1 MTFITSAD
9 AKELFWGEIG
19 VADKFKPQHA
29 KFLKFLES
37 HDTVTYEDVMQ
48 QLDSLIGELTP
59 NDNQPRRALMSQPG
73 AR

>member
-9 AKELFWGEIG
+9 AKELFWREIG

-29 KFLKFLES
+29 KFLKYLES
-37 HDTVTYEDVMQ
+37 HDSVTYEDVKQ
-48 QLDSLIGELTP
+48 QLDSLICELTP
-59 NDNQPRRALMSQPG
+59 SDNQPRRALMSQPG

>member
-9 AKELFWGEIG
+9 AKELFWSEIG
-19 VADKFKPQHA
+19 VADKFKPQHT
-29 KFLKFLES
+29 KFLKYLEG
-37 HDTVTYEDVMQ
+37 HDSVTYEDAMK

-59 NDNQPRRALMSQPG
+59 HDNPPRRVLKSQPG